1 MCVPPL
7 DHATPSYHA
16 THCHHATPSCH
27 ATAPLQGGLHTAA
40 AAARPTLL
48 SSSAH
53 QVRATESK
61 GMIHQMWYDL
71 EGVDSLC
78 NRGPDSSISELLQPE
93 TVPLQPATPC
103 TQPATLRAPGNSCG
117 IHIHKGTSC
126 TSDALGHLYNPV
138 GGLETV
144 SVVTAAVA
152 E

>member
-27 ATAPLQGGLHTAA
+27 ATAPCKVGCILLLLQLD
-40 AAARPTLL
+40 LL
-48 SSSAH
+48 SSYAH

-78 NRGPDSSISELLQPE
+78 NRGPDSSISELQPPG

-144 SVVTAAVA
+144 SVVTAAVV